1 MDRVG
6 ASQPLERAGEVD
18 DLLRDGVALDRLREL
33 LPRLERVLERLARAL
48 RDELRDP
55 VDDAVGDLEHAPGV
69 AERGAGGHL
78 REGDDLRDA
87 VAAVLLGDVVDDAL
101 PALDREVD
109 VHVGHVLA
117 GGVEEPL
124 EEEAVAHRVD
134 VGDLEAVGGERAG
147 RRAAARADR
156 DAVSLREADEVGD
169 DQEVVREAHLADG
182 LELEAQPLVELR
194 GRGAVA
200 LDEALLA
207 QLDEVVERVAAFGH
221 GEARQPDPA
230 ELELDVAALGDL
242 EAAAHARPRARG
254 SRAPSRRGS

>member
-1 MDRVG
+1 MSRPPPIQRDRLVDDVEVAQPEESTLRSPSASTFFIENCVTSSESAPFCWSGTTSINGSEPITTPAAWIESG
-6 ASQPLERAGEVD
+6 AGQPLERAGEVD

-33 LPRLERVLERLARAL
+33 LPGLSTSSSVWPGPF

-55 VDDAVGDLEHAPGV
+55 IDDAVGDLEHPPGV

-156 DAVSLREADEVGD
+156 DAVSLREADEVG
-169 DQEVVREAHLADG
+169 RRSG
-182 LELEAQPLVELR
+182 SSPRSPFR
-194 GRGAVA
+194 G
-200 LDEALLA
+200 
-207 QLDEVVERVAAFGH
+207 Q
-221 GEARQPDPA
+221 
-230 ELELDVAALGDL
+230 
-242 EAAAHARPRARG
+242 
-254 SRAPSRRGS
+254 S